1 MFAPIQYHDDEF
13 QIIKLISI
21 LEKDNPSKY
30 KMLFL
35 NHFIY
40 KYWQIMETYLTLC
53 KKVTPSW

>member
-21 LEKDNPSKY
+21 LEKDNLSKY
-30 KMLFL
+30 KMSFL

-40 KYWQIMETYLTLC
+40 K
-53 KKVTPSW
+53 

>member
-1 MFAPIQYHDDEF
+1 MFARIQYHDDEF

-30 KMLFL
+30 KMSFL

-40 KYWQIMETYLTLC
+40 K
-53 KKVTPSW
+53 